1 MTCVQSCD
9 SFLVSEKCC
18 ISMHDH
24 FSRHVCNWV
33 LPFSRTFLYACKAY
47 SNEWQD
53 NKSCLVADHFYG
65 PLISNESGLGEK
77 EMFVLIKP
85 PVRLVA
91 AAGMETQRVIEWY
104 DWLLFLSGGKLYA
117 TSDLV
122 FFVNWTLKLLN
133 AAAYLMM
140 MFADSFAPN
149 VFDYGE
155 ESLVQWLSD
164 KANALLAL
172 SFSIT
177 LTYLGPQV
185 THLLDECLSAVD
197 DIGRSR
203 IRTTASLLSLIC
215 FVTIIATAVSGMV
228 LDANAVSADTTDRA
242 LQLTVGA
249 VLTGFISVN
258 SWFNNAMILYVI
270 FILSLVHR
278 EQSALKRMAVS
289 LKTPARVEKTVVQ
302 QMLFQRKRM
311 QFLVSEVN
319 RLVGFCPLF
328 MFGFMFLLTPSFIM
342 DLKQNNKN
350 SVAIV
355 MEILFLLLSF
365 AAIICLLAVV
375 HRFFVRVDEL
385 SQDAIQQLYSVQ
397 DYDARCQDLVRELSV
412 SNINLTAWSLFDV
425 RANTFLSFFS
435 AIITFTVLFN
445 QLDIQSLKS
454 GNSLSVINETATAAS
469 A

>member
-1 MTCVQSCD
+1 
-9 SFLVSEKCC
+9 
-18 ISMHDH
+18 
-24 FSRHVCNWV
+24 
-33 LPFSRTFLYACKAY
+33 
-47 SNEWQD
+47 
-53 NKSCLVADHFYG
+53 
-65 PLISNESGLGEK
+65 
-77 EMFVLIKP
+77 MFVLIKS
-85 PVRLVA
+85 PVMPTVA
-91 AAGMETQRVIEWY
+91 PGMETERVIQWY

-117 TSDLV
+117 TSNLI
-122 FFVNWTLKLLN
+122 FYANWTLKIVN
-133 AAAYLMM
+133 AAAYLLV
-140 MFADSFAPN
+140 MFADSIAPT

-155 ESLVQWLSD
+155 ESVVQWLAD

-185 THLLDECLSAVD
+185 THLLDECLTGVD

-215 FVTIIATAVSGMV
+215 FITIIGTAVSGMV
-228 LDANAVSADTTDRA
+228 LDANAVAADTTVRNFP
-242 LQLTVGA
+242 LTIGA
-249 VLTGFISVN
+249 VLTGIISVN
-258 SWFNNAMILYVI
+258 SWFNNAMILYVV

-278 EQSALKRMAVS
+278 EQSALKRVAMS
-289 LKTPARVEKTVVQ
+289 LKTPVRVEQTIVQ
-302 QMLFQRKRM
+302 QMLSQRKRM

-328 MFGFMFLLTPSFIM
+328 MFSFMFLLTPSFIM
-342 DLKQNNKN
+342 DLKENKN
-350 SVAIV
+350 VAAIV

-375 HRFFVRVDEL
+375 NRFFVRVDEL
-385 SQDAIQQLYSVQ
+385 SQVAIEQLYKIQ

-412 SNINLTAWSLFDV
+412 SNFNLTAWYLFDV
-425 RANTFLSFFS
+425 QAKTFLSFFS

-445 QLDIQSLKS
+445 QLDMQRLKP
-454 GNSLSVINETATAAS
+454 GGLPVGMNVTVPQAS